1 MRMSLEMKNYNSNN
15 PSYMKDFDK
24 DSVFFAI

>member
-15 PSYMKDFDK
+15 ASYMKDLDK